1 MANLKDFFNK
11 VSNDNRIFT
20 AEDIGEMSGNEY
32 LQNEKAIFHQLKN
45 LGIPRQSQL
54 YENPDVIYVHSYT
67 KADGTHVKAHYRS
80 RNGSFVTGY
89 ATNTN
94 NTYNSNAPKIK
105 EIKSTDFSNLENSN
119 FWAKYNAEQN
129 ANRPDARELMNIGLS
144 GFKNLPVH
152 SEFSVF
158 QPEAV
163 EYVNSQLNIKNSK
176 GLEIPKNWNGIIYDK
191 NSGFSKRLS
200 NSPELQEQ
208 VMKYYDNKTK
218 SFTSNQI
225 LIDFKQDKNLGYSI
239 GHGTVLNPRIENGEF
254 KAILFDKYD
263 FQWLNKDKLPN
274 DNTRKLNN
282 KAYIL
287 QILKQIKNYYVIIP
301 IRFNL

>member
-200 NSPELQEQ
+200 ISPELQEQ

-225 LIDFKQDKNLGYSI
+225 LIDFKEDKNLCYSI
-239 GHGTVLNPRIENGEF
+239 GHGTVLNPRIENEEF

-263 FQWLNKDKLPN
+263 FQWLNKEKLP
-274 DNTRKLNN
+274 DDHMRFINN
-282 KAYIL
+282 GAAFAELTPIL
-287 QILKQIKNYYVIIP
+287 TNYYVIIP
-301 IRFNL
+301 IRFKL